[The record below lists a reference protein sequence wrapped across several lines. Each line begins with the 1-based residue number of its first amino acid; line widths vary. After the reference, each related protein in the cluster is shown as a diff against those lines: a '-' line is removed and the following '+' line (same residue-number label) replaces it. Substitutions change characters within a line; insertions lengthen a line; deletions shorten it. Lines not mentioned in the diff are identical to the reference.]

1 MFGNLITSVRQSQP
15 MLDLFGD
22 WLKTDSCLGLC
33 LTFHFSFLFSF
44 FQIVFRS
51 GEIPTVPSELSVWGE
66 GRGSWK
72 IFILSVG
79 GGILLD
85 LPLISLFLLL
95 QILLLLSIFSSSSCY
110 SPRPS
115 LLLLLLSL
123 PSFTWNR
130 SRSSVLRSR
139 RLPILPV
146 HLPGKGNN
154 QHGQWG
160 SFVLIYIQER
170 NKTQPCIL
178 LQLQNFHA
186 W

>member
-1 MFGNLITSVRQSQP
+1 MHHRFNFFVIFFR
-15 MLDLFGD
+15 
-22 WLKTDSCLGLC
+22 
-33 LTFHFSFLFSF
+33 LFSD
-44 FQIVFRS
+44 
-51 GEIPTVPSELSVWGE
+51 
-66 GRGSWK
+66 RGKSPQCRLNSLCEARDVAAEKYLFDLW
-72 IFILSVG
+72 G

-139 RLPILPV
+139 RLPILA
-146 HLPGKGNN
+146 
-154 QHGQWG
+154 Q
-160 SFVLIYIQER
+160 STSQER
-170 NKTQPCIL
+170 ATTNMGNEVVLYWYISSRGTRHSL
-178 LQLQNFHA
+178 LFCSNCKISMLDKLMFCEG
-186 W
+186 

>member
-1 MFGNLITSVRQSQP
+1 
-15 MLDLFGD
+15 MLYDFD
-22 WLKTDSCLGLC
+22 GLRYGGI
-33 LTFHFSFLFSF
+33 F
-44 FQIVFRS
+44 
-51 GEIPTVPSELSVWGE
+51 TVPL
-66 GRGSWK
+66 SWK
-72 IFILSVG
+72 NVTFIIGHSSIKAEARHRLSIFQHHNSNIPLHIYTLKYAESVPRFNPLSSSFSCFAK
-79 GGILLD
+79 ID
-85 LPLISLFLLL
+85 LPLVSLFLLL

-160 SFVLIYIQER
+160 SFILIYIQQR

-178 LQLQNFHA
+178 LQLQNFYA

>member
-1 MFGNLITSVRQSQP
+1 MSGPLFDFSLSLFNKGFNPI
-15 MLDLFGD
+15 LDR
-22 WLKTDSCLGLC
+22 KCTIA
-33 LTFHFSFLFSF
+33 LTFLYFL
-44 FQIVFRS
+44 QIVFRS
-51 GEIPTVPSELSVWGE
+51 GEIPTVPCEARDVAAEKYLFDLWGE
-66 GRGSWK
+66 E
-72 IFILSVG
+72 

-160 SFVLIYIQER
+160 SFILIYIQQR